1 MKILKTVDLAL
12 NKVEGALLILMLSV
26 MVLVAFGQVM
36 LRNIFHTG
44 INGADILLRHLV
56 LWIGFLGAAI
66 ATSEERHIN
75 IDALRRFLSPR
86 IRSAVDVLTDLFAAI
101 ICFFLMNAAQVFVES
116 EKSAGRMIFQN
127 IPTWYA
133 QVIIPVGF
141 GLLVVHF
148 TIRAVIRAH
157 IAFTKGGAE

>member
-1 MKILKTVDLAL
+1 MLKTLDLAL
-12 NKVEGALLILMLSV
+12 NKVEGVLLILMLSI

-86 IRSAVDVLTDLFAAI
+86 IRSAVDVLTDLFAAV
-101 ICFFLMNAAQVFVES
+101 ICFFLMSAARVFVES
-116 EKSAGRMIFQN
+116 EMAAGRMIFQN

-133 QVIIPVGF
+133 QIIIPIGF
-141 GLLVVHF
+141 GLLVIHF
-148 TIRAVIRAH
+148 IIRSMIRAH
-157 IAFTKGGAE
+157 TAFTKGGAE